1 MGLVME
7 GIRHGDAILVDIRRK
22 RIFLRTW
29 YFFSLPDPS
38 RTWHSEGVSDDI
50 RFLCINPLRPVI
62 NGGLLTGTLTG
73 MSRLKEA
80 CVGSGHH
87 QEALRNWD

>member
-1 MGLVME
+1 MGPVIE
-7 GIRHGDAILVDIRRK
+7 DIRHRDAILVDIRRK

-29 YFFSLPDPS
+29 YFSPYLIPP
-38 RTWHSEGVSDDI
+38 ELGILKSDDI
-50 RFLCINPLRPVI
+50 RFLCINPLGPVI
-62 NGGLLTGTLTG
+62 NSGLLTDSLTG

-80 CVGSGHH
+80 CLGSGCH

>member
-1 MGLVME
+1 MKGYQKGKDFPLHLV
-7 GIRHGDAILVDIRRK
+7 
-22 RIFLRTW
+22 
-29 YFFSLPDPS
+29 FFSLSDPS
-38 RTWHSEGVSDDI
+38 RIWHSEGVSNSI

-62 NGGLLTGTLTG
+62 NSLLTDALTG

-80 CVGSGHH
+80 CLGSGCH